1 MYLPCRPRQPRR
13 GRKGEVRRRRGARR
27 GDKRLIRRR
36 GRRKRTKRMKVW
48 RKRLIRF
55 YRSNNLLNSSRFLK
69 KNLSVRFWSIY
80 IFEEKVFVAFFVC
93 YKISEG
99 KFAHNF
105 PS

>member
-13 GRKGEVRRRRGARR
+13 GRKGVGRRRRGVRR

-93 YKISEG
+93 YKIIKLIG
-99 KFAHNF
+99 K
-105 PS
+105 